1 MIVIQQDSEGE
12 FIAKR
17 TGKGKFNVS
26 KKDIGRLLMV
36 LVVMKD
42 I

>member
-1 MIVIQQDSEGE
+1 MIVMQHEEE
-12 FIAKR
+12 FLANR
-17 TGKGKFNVS
+17 TEKGKFNVS